1 MGDDNYKLLSLLGL
15 GRERTEELAK
25 KHKDDT
31 VGAVCDA
38 LVPLIKDE
46 EAMGVFGFGK
56 VDVLVLMETTGCSEQ
71 EAVAKLI
78 EFKGEILE
86 AAMDITEKKG
96 SVPPLV
102 ETRERRTPFYFNPQ
116 YRRHVY
122 YSKHW

>member
-46 EAMGVFGFGK
+46 EAMRVFGFGK
-56 VDVLVLMETTGCSEQ
+56 VDVLVLMEMTGCSEQ
-71 EAVAKLI
+71 EAIAKLI
-78 EFKGEILE
+78 EFKGEILGV
-86 AAMDITEKKG
+86 AMSIAKKG
-96 SVPPLV
+96 SVPPL
-102 ETRERRTPFYFNPQ
+102 ETGERTPFYFNPQ
-116 YRRHVY
+116 YRRHAY

>member
-38 LVPLIKDE
+38 LVPLLKDE
-46 EAMGVFGFGK
+46 ESMKIFGFEK

-71 EAVAKLI
+71 KAIAKLI
-78 EFKGEILE
+78 EFKGEVLE
-86 AAMDITEKKG
+86 AAMSITEKKG
-96 SVPPLV
+96 SIPPI
-102 ETRERRTPFYFNPQ
+102 ETGEGRPPFYFNPQ